1 MFKNINISSLYG
13 PENKERKITDKAIFK
28 AANEIGFL
36 KISGLQNFQFN
47 ERSKKILLSIFKL
60 PEESKK
66 KLCRWYF
73 ENSIKM
79 FTEAGFHY
87 KMVCQLTNK
96 ELILVLTLFE
106 K

>member
-13 PENKERKITDKAIFK
+13 PENKERKSTDKAIFK

-36 KISGLQNFQFN
+36 KISGLQNFQSMKGARKFFYQFLN
-47 ERSKKILLSIFKL
+47 CLKKVRKIMSMALRI
-60 PEESKK
+60 PT
-66 KLCRWYF
+66 
-73 ENSIKM
+73 KM

-96 ELILVLTLFE
+96 ELILVLTLFSNS
-106 K
+106 

>member
-1 MFKNINISSLYG
+1 MFKNVNISSLYG

-60 PEESKK
+60 PKESKK
-66 KLCRWYF
+66 NYADGTLRIP
-73 ENSIKM
+73 IKM
-79 FTEAGFHY
+79 FTEDGSHY

>member
-13 PENKERKITDKAIFK
+13 PENKERKITDNAIFT
-28 AANEIGFL
+28 ANEIGFL

-66 KLCRWYF
+66 NYVDGTLRIP
-73 ENSIKM
+73 IKM
-79 FTEAGFHY
+79 FTEAGSHY

>member
-47 ERSKKILLSIFKL
+47 ERSKKILLSIFSDLAIDCIMTNPKL
-60 PEESKK
+60 
-66 KLCRWYF
+66 
-73 ENSIKM
+73 SI
-79 FTEAGFHY
+79 ER
-87 KMVCQLTNK
+87 
-96 ELILVLTLFE
+96 
-106 K
+106 

>member
-1 MFKNINISSLYG
+1 MFENINISSLYG

-60 PEESKK
+60 D
-66 KLCRWYF
+66 
-73 ENSIKM
+73 
-79 FTEAGFHY
+79 
-87 KMVCQLTNK
+87 CQKNTFK
-96 ELILVLTLFE
+96 IFIHRPTL
-106 K
+106 